1 MVPHEAALGIA
12 RKECLNTARTSLV
25 SQVPTRGPPG
35 ISVHSVSR
43 PGWTVMTG
51 ATRMYGLALPVFML
65 ASSMSP
71 PCMALNQVVGDPGKP
86 GNNSITG
93 NFVFL
98 YCGKV
103 YCGGSQTRIIEWI
116 PEAGPVTV
124 AP

>member
-1 MVPHEAALGIA
+1 MVPHESALGIA
-12 RKECLNTARTSLV
+12 RKYCVTTARTSLV

-65 ASSMSP
+65 ARSMSL
-71 PCMALNQVVGDPGKP
+71 PCMALNQAARVPGKP

-103 YCGGSQTRIIEWI
+103 YCGASQTQLTDSI
-116 PEAGPVTV
+116 PQAGPVTP
-124 AP
+124 A